1 MKKLFEISRN
11 ERIGLMCLIIILTV
25 FLIVSVFSPTQ
36 NSYSTITNE
45 EVVNILDSIT
55 SEKTDTIKQA
65 KKKKKKTKEK
75 SPTLTI
81 SSLKEVETFE

>member
-1 MKKLFEISRN
+1 MIKKLFEISRN
-11 ERIGLMCLIIILTV
+11 ERIGLMCLFVVLTI
-25 FLIVSVFSPTQ
+25 FLIVSAFFPIQ
-36 NSYSTITNE
+36 NSNSRITNE
-45 EVVNILDSIT
+45 QIVNIIDSIT
-55 SEKTDTIKQA
+55 SEKTDTI